1 MDSTKRFHFFS
12 SMTLPI
18 LSGMD
23 AVELAEGIHLFRG
36 RRYDSNATAIVR
48 GREAILIDGMGGRED
63 AEELR
68 RALEVERSLTVRFIV
83 STHYFSDHMAA
94 FRLFP
99 RAEILAHRYASQTF
113 WSEAFR
119 TEEEEG
125 HFVEPTMLLSDSLSW
140 IWGSYTLEIFH
151 NPGHTM
157 STLNILVPEAGLLFA
172 GDQAV
177 GNIAYLRYSTPD
189 LMLRAL
195 RRARQQGA
203 GRVVLA
209 HGGPNPPS
217 VFENA
222 EIYLR
227 KLGEHVRRTRAGAG
241 EFGDVREIPF
251 ESCLA
256 PGVEGTEFERIF
268 HERNLET
275 VEARTLFSEPG
286 ARRPLRAS
294 GR

>member
-1 MDSTKRFHFFS
+1 
-12 SMTLPI
+12 
-18 LSGMD
+18 MD
-23 AVELAEGIHLFRG
+23 AIGLAEGICLFRG

-48 GREAILIDGMGGRED
+48 GRDAILIDGMGGRED
-63 AEELR
+63 AEDLR
-68 RALEVERSLTVRFIV
+68 RALEVERSLSVRFIV

-119 TEEEEG
+119 TEEEKG
-125 HFVEPTMLLSDSLSW
+125 HFVEPTMLVSDSLTW
-140 IWGSYTLEIFH
+140 TWGPYTLEIFH

-157 STLNILVPEAGLLFA
+157 STLNILVPEADLLFA

-177 GNIAYLRYSTPD
+177 GNIAYLQYSTPE
-189 LMLRAL
+189 LMSRAL
-195 RRARQQGA
+195 RRARQSGA

-209 HGGPNPPS
+209 HGGPNPAS
-217 VFENA
+217 VLENA

-227 KLGEHVRRTRAGAG
+227 KLGEHARRTRAGAG
-241 EFGDVREIPF
+241 EFGGIREIAF

-256 PGVEGTEFERIF
+256 PGVEGTEFERTF

-275 VEARTLFSEPG
+275 VAARGLFSEPE
-286 ARRPLRAS
+286 APRSLRAS
-294 GR
+294 